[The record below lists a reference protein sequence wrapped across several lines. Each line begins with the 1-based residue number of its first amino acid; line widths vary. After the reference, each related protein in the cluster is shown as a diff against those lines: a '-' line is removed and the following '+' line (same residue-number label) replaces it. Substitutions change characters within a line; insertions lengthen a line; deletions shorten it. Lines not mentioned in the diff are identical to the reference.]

1 MIGRKACGVAVSVA
15 AMLAATVPA
24 LAHHSFSAEFDGSK
38 TFVVKGVLTKVDWTN
53 PHIYL
58 YLDVAGP
65 GGKVQQYA
73 FSSGP
78 PAALRRAGIKKN
90 DFQIGQAVPTLMACS
105 KFHSAL
111 SRYRAI
117 FSVSNAM
124 LCPLGPWRPPQ
135 RLPLVTLTP
144 EMTRR
149 RARQA
154 VRVRLKSRQDGRQP
168 PSLRCPFGVWDR
180 LAVR

>member
-1 MIGRKACGVAVSVA
+1 LRAHNSWGCQAGEEVTMIGRKGYGVALSAV

-58 YLDVAGP
+58 YLDVTGP

-90 DFQIGQAVPTLMACS
+90 DFQIGQAVTITGAPAKDGTQHLGWLKMIKYADGHV
-105 KFHSAL
+105 FV
-111 SRYRAI
+111 YR
-117 FSVSNAM
+117 
-124 LCPLGPWRPPQ
+124 
-135 RLPLVTLTP
+135 
-144 EMTRR
+144 
-149 RARQA
+149 
-154 VRVRLKSRQDGRQP
+154 DG
-168 PSLRCPFGVWDR
+168 SE
-180 LAVR
+180 

>member
-24 LAHHSFSAEFDGSK
+24 LAHHSFSAEFDGSR

-58 YLDVAGP
+58 YLDVTGP

-90 DFQIGQAVPTLMACS
+90 DFQIGQAVTITGAPAKDGTQHLGWLKMIKYADGHV
-105 KFHSAL
+105 FV
-111 SRYRAI
+111 YR
-117 FSVSNAM
+117 
-124 LCPLGPWRPPQ
+124 
-135 RLPLVTLTP
+135 
-144 EMTRR
+144 
-149 RARQA
+149 
-154 VRVRLKSRQDGRQP
+154 DG
-168 PSLRCPFGVWDR
+168 SE
-180 LAVR
+180 

>member
-1 MIGRKACGVAVSVA
+1 MIGRKGCGVAMSVA

-78 PAALRRAGIKKN
+78 PAALRRAGIKKS
-90 DFQIGQAVPTLMACS
+90 DFQVGEAVTITGAPAKDGS
-105 KFHSAL
+105 KHLGWLKMIKYADGHVFV
-111 SRYRAI
+111 YR
-117 FSVSNAM
+117 
-124 LCPLGPWRPPQ
+124 
-135 RLPLVTLTP
+135 
-144 EMTRR
+144 
-149 RARQA
+149 
-154 VRVRLKSRQDGRQP
+154 DG
-168 PSLRCPFGVWDR
+168 SE
-180 LAVR
+180 